1 MKTSINNTTSR
12 ILLAP
17 VAILVMA
24 VVWWLA
30 GWELGLGA
38 AWLVV
43 YLSPELMM
51 IFSKR
56 WRVLKAEADREE
68 EEHHREMLE
77 EIERK
82 YKDVELPDDLLRTP
96 MDESDRE
103 FNRIFGIKPPSRL
116 V

>member
-1 MKTSINNTTSR
+1 MKTSVNNTTSR
-12 ILLAP
+12 LILAP
-17 VAILVMA
+17 VALLVMV
-24 VVWWLA
+24 VVWLLA

-56 WRVLKAEADREE
+56 WRVLKSEAVREE
-68 EEHHREMLE
+68 EEYRREMLE

-82 YKDVELPDDLLRTP
+82 YRNVP
-96 MDESDRE
+96 MDDDEHVPILPVDDPRIWDRDFKSL
-103 FNRIFGIKPPSRL
+103 FN
-116 V
+116 

>member
-1 MKTSINNTTSR
+1 MKLNTNNTTSR
-12 ILLAP
+12 LILAP
-17 VAILVMA
+17 VALLAMVLVWM
-24 VVWWLA
+24 LA

-56 WRVLKAEADREE
+56 WRVLKAKAEREDE
-68 EEHHREMLE
+68 EYRRELLE

-82 YKDVELPDDLLRTP
+82 YRNIP
-96 MDESDRE
+96 MDDDERVPILPVDDTRIWDRDFKSL
-103 FNRIFGIKPPSRL
+103 FN
-116 V
+116 

>member
-1 MKTSINNTTSR
+1 MKLNTNNTTSR
-12 ILLAP
+12 LILAP
-17 VAILVMA
+17 VALLAMVLVWM
-24 VVWWLA
+24 LA

-56 WRVLKAEADREE
+56 WRVLKAKAEREE
-68 EEHHREMLE
+68 EEYRRELLE

-82 YKDVELPDDLLRTP
+82 YRNVELPDDLLRTP

>member
-1 MKTSINNTTSR
+1 MKLNTNNTTSR
-12 ILLAP
+12 LILAP
-17 VAILVMA
+17 VALLVM
-24 VVWWLA
+24 VLSGLLVNWEVGLLCA
-30 GWELGLGA
+30 GM
-38 AWLVV
+38 VV

-56 WRVLKAEADREE
+56 WRVLKAEAEREE
-68 EEHHREMLE
+68 EEYRREMLE

-82 YKDVELPDDLLRTP
+82 YKGVELPDDLLRTP

>member
-1 MKTSINNTTSR
+1 MKTSVNNTTSR

-17 VAILVMA
+17 VAILVM
-24 VVWWLA
+24 VLVWLLA

-56 WRVLKAEADREE
+56 WRALKAKADREE
-68 EEHHREMLE
+68 EEYRREMLE

-82 YKDVELPDDLLRTP
+82 YRNVDLPDELLY
-96 MDESDRE
+96 
-103 FNRIFGIKPPSRL
+103 PPRNPYDDTGCSGM
-116 V
+116 VF

>member
-1 MKTSINNTTSR
+1 MKTRINNTTSR

-17 VAILVMA
+17 VAILVMV
-24 VVWWLA
+24 VVWLLA

-56 WRVLKAEADREE
+56 WRVLKARADREE
-68 EEHHREMLE
+68 EEYRREMLE

-82 YKDVELPDDLLRTP
+82 YRNVNMDNEPLPPMGWEGDTDYVDV
-96 MDESDRE
+96 
-103 FNRIFGIKPPSRL
+103 NI
-116 V
+116 

>member
-1 MKTSINNTTSR
+1 MKLNTNNTTSR
-12 ILLAP
+12 LLLAP
-17 VAILVMA
+17 VAILVMV
-24 VVWWLA
+24 VVWLFA
-30 GWELGLGA
+30 GWEAGLLGFG
-38 AWLVV
+38 LVV
-43 YLSPELMM
+43 YLSPELMV

-56 WRVLKAEADREE
+56 WRVLKAEREREE
-68 EEHHREMLE
+68 EEYRRELLE

-82 YKDVELPDDLLRTP
+82 YKGVELPDDLLRTP

>member
-1 MKTSINNTTSR
+1 MKLNTNNTTSR
-12 ILLAP
+12 LILAP
-17 VAILVMA
+17 VAILVMV
-24 VVWWLA
+24 VVWLLA

-56 WRVLKAEADREE
+56 WRVLKAKADREE
-68 EEHHREMLE
+68 EEYRREMLE

-82 YKDVELPDDLLRTP
+82 YRNVNMDNEPLPPMGWEGDTDYVDV
-96 MDESDRE
+96 
-103 FNRIFGIKPPSRL
+103 NI
-116 V
+116 